1 MGAEKPMMERLLK
14 VFTALEDGDQRELD
28 RLRATARP
36 TPATLNVKFTPNQK
50 LLQAAVAY
58 ANALLL
64 KAPGTDP
71 ARARKLARRVL
82 QVQTTAGHGVVPR
95 NLEDQ
100 AGTAGAVETL
110 TSSHAQLWHAG
121 SAALLAG
128 ALIARDEGTAGLAR
142 AWWRGEAALCHL
154 TGWSKPWKKKKIRGL
169 FRIIAPGARGGS
181 RGEDSAP
188 AENPARDLDYEI
200 LVKGRL
206 AFERDNLH
214 EQYFLGTWLLAGLT
228 PAQLEPL
235 RRPGTGEPL
244 TGPDGEKGPWTDDD
258 VPLLPALLRVRRAGN
273 RHSAWFERLSALEPQ
288 FQAGIQDDEPWYK
301 FWNDA
306 EPPMRT
312 GGESPFPPPDRP
324 RAPEHRYGTKVV

>member
-14 VFTALEDGDQRELD
+14 VFTALEAGDQKDLE
-28 RLRATARP
+28 RLRATAKP
-36 TPATLNVKFTPNQK
+36 TPHTLNEKFTPNQK

-71 ARARKLARRVL
+71 DQAKKLARRVL

-95 NLEDQ
+95 DLGDRP
-100 AGTAGAVETL
+100 GTSGAVETL

-128 ALIARDEGTAGLAR
+128 ALIARDKGTADLAR

-154 TGWSKPWKKKKIRGL
+154 TAWGKPWKRKKIRGL
-169 FRIIAPGARGGS
+169 FKVIAPGARGGS
-181 RGEDSAP
+181 RGEGSAP
-188 AENPARDLDYEI
+188 AENPARDLDYEL
-200 LVKGRL
+200 LVEGRL
-206 AFERDNLH
+206 GFERDSLH
-214 EQYFLGTWLLAGLT
+214 EQYFLAPWLLAGLT

-235 RRPGTGEPL
+235 RTPGTGEPL
-244 TGPDGEKGPWTDDD
+244 TGPDGEKGPWTVDD
-258 VPLLPALLRVRRAGN
+258 VPLLPAPLRVRRAGN

-288 FQAGIQDDEPWYK
+288 FQAGVQDDEPWFK
-301 FWNDA
+301 FWNDV
-306 EPPMRT
+306 EPPLRN
-312 GGESPFPPPDRP
+312 GGLSPFPPPDRP
-324 RAPEHRYGTKVV
+324 PGPEHRFGGRVV